1 MGCCYCY
8 CLLCWLEETYSH
20 IVGCQAPRL
29 KKRSQNF
36 QESRPPL
43 SPSHIKAAGHFRGQF
58 VRKKRWLE
66 KPRAVLVA
74 SNLTNS
80 DARPHNPPWAT
91 HSQCFLPLPGNHL
104 RGRKKIVEESDDS
117 RITTTRN
124 LDCHIYWTPSISNI
138 LAPDLILRI
147 SANTILVSLFSKERN
162 WYSHCKGGGGYF
174 MISYR
179 CQIHMQ
185 HVWISENIVIC
196 GRATW

>member
-1 MGCCYCY
+1 MGCCYCC

-43 SPSHIKAAGHFRGQF
+43 SPSHIRAAGHFRGQF

-91 HSQCFLPLPGNHL
+91 HSQSFLPLPGNHL

-117 RITTTRN
+117 RITTTRTFV
-124 LDCHIYWTPSISNI
+124 CHLHSISSFSDFYI
-138 LAPDLILRI
+138 LKSVYGMPLSRLYTGTHTSQMFVLI
-147 SANTILVSLFSKERN
+147 SLSTLSIE
-162 WYSHCKGGGGYF
+162 
-174 MISYR
+174 IA
-179 CQIHMQ
+179 IVHMTL
-185 HVWISENIVIC
+185 HLEWRRWVWL
-196 GRATW
+196 WPP

>member
-1 MGCCYCY
+1 MGCCYCC

-43 SPSHIKAAGHFRGQF
+43 SPSHIRAAGHFRGQF

-91 HSQCFLPLPGNHL
+91 HSQCFLPPTRQPFEGAEKNSW
-104 RGRKKIVEESDDS
+104 RKRWLENYYNKKSWLS
-117 RITTTRN
+117 
-124 LDCHIYWTPSISNI
+124 YI
-138 LAPDLILRI
+138 L
-147 SANTILVSLFSKERN
+147 NTIHLQ
-162 WYSHCKGGGGYF
+162 YSGSWSDFK
-174 MISYR
+174 
-179 CQIHMQ
+179 
-185 HVWISENIVIC
+185 N
-196 GRATW
+196 